1 MAKYS
6 NRQILAAVL
15 NKWAQPALRQ
25 LAGQRLSS
33 LPFMAN
39 IEAKIKQTGWVSPM
53 WNLGGEISP
62 LVQGLSS
69 SIVEPLLVKYLQG
82 VPDDAL
88 PQLAHGIVNDAIKNG
103 GLTLFEGTVEFEVE
117 DLEELKK
124 LLRYNLPIVEYS
136 AYEVITEEPKP
147 QGRESAE

>member
-15 NKWAQPALRQ
+15 NKWAQPAIRQ

-33 LPFMAN
+33 LPGVAN
-39 IEAKIKQTGWVSPM
+39 VEAKIRQTGCVSPM
-53 WNLGGEISP
+53 WNLGSEISP

-69 SIVEPLLVKYLQG
+69 SIVEPLLVNYLQG

-88 PQLAHGIVNDAIKNG
+88 PQLAHNIVNDAIKNG
-103 GLTLFEGTVEFEVE
+103 GLTLFEGAVEFEVE

-124 LLRYNLPIVEYS
+124 LLRYNLPIAEYKG
-136 AYEVITEEPKP
+136 YEVITEEPKP
-147 QGRESAE
+147 QGEESAE

>member
-15 NKWAQPALRQ
+15 NKWAQPAIRQ

-33 LPFMAN
+33 LPGVAN
-39 IEAKIKQTGWVSPM
+39 LEAKIRQTGWVSQM
-53 WNLGGEISP
+53 WRLGDEISP

-82 VPDDAL
+82 VPDEAL
-88 PQLAHGIVNDAIKNG
+88 PELAHNIVNDAIKNG
-103 GLTLFEGTVEFEVE
+103 GLTLFEGAVEFEVE

-124 LLRYNLPIVEYS
+124 LLRYNLPIAEHNS
-136 AYEVITEEPKP
+136 YEVITEEPNP
-147 QGRESAE
+147 QGEECAE

>member
-103 GLTLFEGTVEFEVE
+103 GLTLFEGMVEFEVE
-117 DLEELKK
+117 DLEELKM

-147 QGRESAE
+147 QGEESAE

>member
-103 GLTLFEGTVEFEVE
+103 GLTLFEGAVEFEVE
-117 DLEELKK
+117 DLEELKM

>member
-15 NKWAQPALRQ
+15 NKWAQPAIRQ

-33 LPFMAN
+33 LPGVAN
-39 IEAKIKQTGWVSPM
+39 IEAKIRQTGWVSPM
-53 WNLGGEISP
+53 WSLGNEISP

-69 SIVEPLLVKYLQG
+69 SIVEPMLVKYLQG

-88 PQLAHGIVNDAIKNG
+88 PQLAHNVVNNAIKNG
-103 GLTLFEGTVEFEVE
+103 GLKLFDGAVEFEVE
-117 DLEELKK
+117 DLEELRT
-124 LLRYNLPIVEYS
+124 LLRYNLPVSEH
-136 AYEVITEEPKP
+136 
-147 QGRESAE
+147 ESYQVVTNFNNEL